1 MQPTGISTVQLR
13 PGRKQ
18 GNFVMKNL
26 GISFFSS
33 IAGVLA
39 VAMIIVMV
47 PATEVVADDF
57 CWKNSYG
64 RGAGHVPKTC
74 APGEDKIGALCY
86 AKCGPGFKRF
96 GFDCH
101 STCPAGFRSEGLF
114 CHKEAKRYNR
124 GGGSSAKKHCEKRH
138 GGGNCEHRAGL
149 WYAKCRPGFVHSGV
163 YCLPERPNCA
173 AIGMK
178 KGLAGRLGCAKH
190 IKIGKPRT
198 GQCAPGESKN
208 AGLCYKNCRAG
219 FKGAGPVCWME
230 KPRGWVNCGMGAAR
244 SKKVCGGIIFDQVT
258 SVGSVALEVATL
270 GSSAAVTDA
279 AETPEKA
286 EKLAQL
292 RKQYADMKEAW
303 AAIKEN
309 EKVKKGMDAADK
321 LYEGEENVRTLVGAD
336 QDAESAVTPEDMARV
351 AAAIASIVDPTGVS
365 GIAASYTYPK
375 CSKLFK

>member
-1 MQPTGISTVQLR
+1 MRNNV
-13 PGRKQ
+13 
-18 GNFVMKNL
+18 
-26 GISFFSS
+26 ISFFSGK
-33 IAGVLA
+33 AGVLA
-39 VAMIIVMV
+39 VAMILLSIPVID
-47 PATEVVADDF
+47 AVAEDF

-86 AKCGPGFKRF
+86 PKCRPGMKRF

-101 STCPAGFRSEGLF
+101 SVCPAGFRSEGLF
-114 CHKEAKRYNR
+114 CHKEAQKYNR
-124 GGGSSAKKHCEKRH
+124 GAGVIKKKACERHH

-149 WYAKCRPGFVHSGV
+149 WYQKCRPGYVHSGV
-163 YCLPERPNCA
+163 SCLPEKPNCA

-178 KGLAGRLGCAKH
+178 KGAAGRLGCAKH
-190 IKIGKPRT
+190 IVIGKPRT
-198 GQCAPGESKN
+198 GQCAPNESKN

-230 KPRGWVNCGMGAAR
+230 KPRGWVNCGMGAAKN
-244 SKKVCGGIIFDQVT
+244 KKTCGGIIFDQVT

-286 EKLAQL
+286 AQL
-292 RKQYADMKEAW
+292 SKLRQQYADMKEAW
-303 AAIKEN
+303 NAIKESKRV
-309 EKVKKGMDAADK
+309 EQGMEAADK
-321 LYEGEENVRTLVGAD
+321 LYEGEEQVRTIVGAD
-336 QDAESAVTPEDMARV
+336 QDAQEAVTPEDMARV
-351 AAAIASIVDPTGVS
+351 AAAIASIVDPTGVA

-375 CSKLFK
+375 CSEVFK